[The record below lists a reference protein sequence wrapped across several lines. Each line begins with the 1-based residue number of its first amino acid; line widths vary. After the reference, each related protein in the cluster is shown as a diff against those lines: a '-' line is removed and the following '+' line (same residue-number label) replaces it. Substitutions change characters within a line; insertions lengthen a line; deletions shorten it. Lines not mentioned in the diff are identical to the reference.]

1 MTGPDLSVIVL
12 SYNTRDLTLAC
23 LRAVPAAAAGL
34 ETELIVVDNHS
45 SDDTAACVAAQL
57 PLARLIVNDRNLGFA
72 RGNNVGLAAA
82 RGRCLMLLNSDAIA
96 APGALRTLVE
106 FMDAHPEAGACGP
119 QLLNSDGSLQ
129 PSGRDLPTA
138 WSVFS
143 GMLRLYRLRR
153 GSFYSQ
159 PGRDYSQTARVA
171 ELSGA
176 ALLVRRE
183 AYERTGGFDPH
194 FFAYY
199 EDVDWCKRLGE
210 AGYALYYVPAAQVVH
225 AWSATSRTMGQVP
238 YRAAQDSLRYY
249 FAKHHSWPARAAI
262 GALLIAK
269 ELVLVLHALLRR
281 DRSRLAFHRAML
293 ARACRP
299 LRLDPA

>member
-1 MTGPDLSVIVL
+1 MTSPDLSVIVL
-12 SYNTRDLTLAC
+12 SYNTRDLTLEC

-45 SDDTAACVAAQL
+45 SDDTAACVATQVPA
-57 PLARLIVNDRNLGFA
+57 ARVIVNARNLGFA

-82 RGRCLMLLNSDAIA
+82 RGRYLLLLNSDAVA
-96 APGALRTLVE
+96 APGSLRTLVE
-106 FMDAHPEAGACGP
+106 FMDAQPEAGACGP
-119 QLLNSDGSLQ
+119 QLLNHDGSLQ

-143 GMLRLYRLRR
+143 GLTHLYRLRR
-153 GSFYSQ
+153 GSFYAQ

-210 AGYALYYVPAAQVVH
+210 AGYALYYVPTAKVRH
-225 AWSATSRTMGQVP
+225 LWSATSRTLGALP
-238 YRAAQDSLRYY
+238 YQAAQDSLRYY
-249 FAKHHSWPARAAI
+249 FAKHHSRAAQAAVRAMLI
-262 GALLIAK
+262 GKEVALL
-269 ELVLVLHALLRR
+269 LLALLRV
-281 DRSRLAFHRAML
+281 DRGSLAFHRAML